1 MGVGGSG
8 SSRRRMMET
17 LRGEVGR
24 DGGPTIV
31 GGGRNQINI
40 NTSVPVSLMICIL
53 KNGYLDN

>member
-1 MGVGGSG
+1 
-8 SSRRRMMET
+8 MMET

-40 NTSVPVSLMICIL
+40 NTSVPVSLMIRIL
-53 KNGYLDN
+53 KNGYLDS